1 MLTGIEEVDWA
12 SLGHAYGPADDV
24 PELLRGLASDDPAE
38 RENALDGMYGA
49 VHHQGDV
56 YDSTLA
62 CIPFLLELVADPTVK
77 DRGGIVELLTSIGGI
92 DLSGDE
98 ELDELD
104 PEDEEFIPAANY
116 AMAAAAVAAGAD
128 VFLALVDDP
137 DPEVRLA
144 APCALAS
151 LHGDPVRVL
160 DLLRERLT
168 VEQDTEVRLALVAAV
183 GRIALRHESL
193 RDETVD
199 WLGWL
204 SRAAQA
210 PGLRLAA
217 LAQLARV
224 APAEIPDD
232 VVERVTVLLDEVRT
246 APQNRPTSSV
256 DSLDAMEPLDRLASM
271 ASLDSLA
278 PLNSLDSLDSLDS
291 LAPLDSLDSLAP
303 RDSLDSL
310 TAVEGAE
317 AVEGVEGVEGVEDAE
332 GSGSAES
339 SDGSTEGVEGVEA
352 GRTVAASSSTPV
364 SASASASASSSA
376 SASASALMGQVR
388 ELFEEHSAG
397 RPTPWTEELLRTL
410 HSALDDRVD
419 DRIALILA
427 QLRSPDWGQRSDA
440 IWLCGGLIRVWR
452 GRYEEVVRLVG
463 AQLSDPEPRLREAA
477 TSFLERL
484 FELGGPAADA
494 LAARLTTG
502 STGPLGLP
510 GPGARAG
517 RGGALLALAR
527 AGDARAIP
535 LLARAL
541 EEREVRRELLYAVDS
556 LGPAALPLAPV
567 LRRRL
572 GEVELDDLLYDR
584 AAPLLFALG
593 SVRGAQALPEV
604 LRVLRGAPV
613 NRREWVREA
622 CLRTLVAFGPVAQE
636 ALPDVRRLLG
646 SESAA
651 VSSMAARAMWALDG
665 SLDEALGALD
675 RWLRPGTSGGEWCAA
690 ALALGAIGPAA
701 ARSAP
706 ALRAGLG
713 SRDLWVRVRS
723 AAALWRVTGD
733 AAETLPVLLA
743 AWEENRHTRVAVA
756 ECLAEMGAAAA
767 DAEPAIRAELSR
779 RRRHNAREDGAG
791 SHDVHDD
798 EKLLTLCRAALTQM
812 ERRLY

>member
-62 CIPFLLELVADPTVK
+62 CIPFLLELVADPTVQ

-92 DLSGDE
+92 DLCGDE

-104 PEDEEFIPAANY
+104 PDDADFIPAANY

-128 VFLALVDDP
+128 VFFDLVDDP

-151 LHGDPVRVL
+151 LHYEPARVL

-168 VEQDTEVRLALVAAV
+168 VERDTEVRLALVAAV

-193 RDETVD
+193 RAQIVD
-199 WLGWL
+199 WLDWL

-217 LAQLARV
+217 LAQLARC
-224 APAEIPDD
+224 APAAIPMD
-232 VVERVTVLLDEVRT
+232 VVDRVTVLLDEVRT
-246 APQNRPTSSV
+246 T
-256 DSLDAMEPLDRLASM
+256 
-271 ASLDSLA
+271 
-278 PLNSLDSLDSLDS
+278 
-291 LAPLDSLDSLAP
+291 P
-303 RDSLDSL
+303 RDRP
-310 TAVEGAE
+310 VE
-317 AVEGVEGVEGVEDAE
+317 
-332 GSGSAES
+332 
-339 SDGSTEGVEGVEA
+339 TP
-352 GRTVAASSSTPV
+352 RAAAPT
-364 SASASASASSSA
+364 
-376 SASASALMGQVR
+376 LIGQVR
-388 ELFEEHSAG
+388 ELLEEHSAG

-410 HSALDDRVD
+410 HGALDDRVD
-419 DRIALILA
+419 DRIALIVA

-494 LAARLTTG
+494 LAVRLAT
-502 STGPLGLP
+502 SPAGPLGLP
-510 GPGARAG
+510 APGARAG

-527 AGDARAIP
+527 SGDARAVP

-541 EEREVRRELLYAVDS
+541 EEEREVRRELLYAVDA
-556 LGPAALPLAPV
+556 LGPAALPLAPL

-584 AAPLLFALG
+584 AAPLLFALAA
-593 SVRGAQALPEV
+593 VRGTQALPEV
-604 LRVLRGAPV
+604 LRVLRGAPS
-613 NRREWVREA
+613 NRQDWVREA
-622 CLRTLVAFGPVAQE
+622 CLRTLAAFGPVARE
-636 ALPDVRRLLG
+636 ALPEARRLLG
-646 SESAA
+646 SDSAA
-651 VSSMAARAMWALDG
+651 VSSMAARAVWSLDG
-665 SLDEALGALD
+665 SLTEALGALE
-675 RWLRPGTSGGEWCAA
+675 RWLRPGATGVEWCAA
-690 ALALGAIGPAA
+690 AQALGAIGPAA
-701 ARSAP
+701 AEAAP

-713 SRDLWVRVRS
+713 ARDLWVRVRS
-723 AAALWRVTGD
+723 AAALWRVAGD
-733 AAETLPVLLA
+733 AGPVLPVLLA
-743 AWEENRHTRVAVA
+743 AWEENRHARVAVA
-756 ECLAEMGAAAA
+756 ECLAEMGSAAAA
-767 DAEPAIRAELSR
+767 AEPAIRAELARS
-779 RRRHNAREDGAG
+779 RRHNAREDGAG

-798 EKLLTLCRAALTQM
+798 EKLLTLCRAALSQM
-812 ERRLY
+812 ERHGY

>member
-38 RENALDGMYGA
+38 REQALDGMYGA

-62 CIPFLLELVADPTVK
+62 CIPFLLELVADPAVQ

-92 DLSGDE
+92 ELSDDDE
-98 ELDELD
+98 LDELDELD
-104 PEDEEFIPAANY
+104 PDDEEFIPAANY
-116 AMAAAAVAAGAD
+116 AMAAAAIAAGAD
-128 VFLALVDDP
+128 VFLGLVDDP

-151 LHGDPVRVL
+151 LHPDPAHVL

-168 VEQDTEVRLALVAAV
+168 VERDTEVRLALVAAV

-193 RDETVD
+193 RAETVD

-204 SRAAQA
+204 SYVAQA

-217 LAQLARV
+217 LAQLARC
-224 APAEIPDD
+224 APAEIPAD
-232 VVERVTVLLDEVRT
+232 VVERVTTLLDEVRT
-246 APQNRPTSSV
+246 APPDRPVETPR
-256 DSLDAMEPLDRLASM
+256 AA
-271 ASLDSLA
+271 A
-278 PLNSLDSLDSLDS
+278 PTLI
-291 LAPLDSLDSLAP
+291 
-303 RDSLDSL
+303 
-310 TAVEGAE
+310 
-317 AVEGVEGVEGVEDAE
+317 
-332 GSGSAES
+332 
-339 SDGSTEGVEGVEA
+339 
-352 GRTVAASSSTPV
+352 
-364 SASASASASSSA
+364 
-376 SASASALMGQVR
+376 GQVR
-388 ELFEEHSAG
+388 ELLEEHSAG

-410 HSALDDRVD
+410 HTALDDRVD

-440 IWLCGGLIRVWR
+440 VWLCGGLIRAWR

-463 AQLSDPEPRLREAA
+463 EQLADPEPRLREAA

-484 FELGGPAADA
+484 FELGAPAADA
-494 LAARLTTG
+494 LAARLTAG
-502 STGPLGLP
+502 PVGPLGLP

-527 AGDARAIP
+527 SGDARAIP

-541 EEREVRRELLYAVDS
+541 DEEREMRRELLYAVDA
-556 LGPAALPLAPV
+556 LGPAAQPLAPV

-572 GEVELDDLLYDR
+572 AEVELDELLYDR

-604 LRVLRGAPV
+604 LRVLREAPP
-613 NRREWVREA
+613 NRRDRVREA
-622 CLRTLVAFGPVAQE
+622 CLRTLAAFGPVARE
-636 ALPDVRRLLG
+636 ALPDVRALLG
-646 SESAA
+646 DGSAA
-651 VSSMAARAMWALDG
+651 VSTVAAQAVWSLDG
-665 SLDEALGALD
+665 SVGEALAALE
-675 RWLRPGTSGGEWCAA
+675 RWLRPGTTCAEWCAA
-690 ALALGAIGPAA
+690 AQALGAIGPAA
-701 ARSAP
+701 AEAAP

-713 SRDLWVRVRS
+713 ARDLWVRVRS
-723 AAALWRVTGD
+723 AAALWRVSGEARTV
-733 AAETLPVLLA
+733 LPVLLA
-743 AWEENRHTRVAVA
+743 AWEENRHARVAVA
-756 ECLAEMGAAAA
+756 ECLAEMGPLAA

-779 RRRHNAREDGAG
+779 RRRHNARDDGSG
-791 SHDVHDD
+791 SHDVHED
-798 EKLLTLCRAALTQM
+798 EKLITLCRAALSQI
-812 ERRLY
+812 EHPLR